1 MNQMLKYDLAVLGA
15 GPAGHFGAIQA
26 AKSGRRVVV
35 IEQRGQLGGNST
47 ITGTI
52 PSKALRE
59 AALHLT
65 GFRQRAFYG
74 STYRVKDVQ
83 RLSDLTFS
91 SNQIIQN
98 NASVF
103 ADQLR
108 RNGIDL
114 LHGHGSFI
122 ASNQMVVEEHGKVNV
137 LEAKRILVSVGSSP
151 ARPPG
156 IDFDGSRVVDSNQ
169 ILELEEIP
177 DHLLVV
183 GAGVIGVEYACIFAA
198 IGCRVTLVHDRDTYL
213 DFCDRQLVEILKYH
227 MSTEGVEFRM
237 NEKVTDL
244 QYHGSQ
250 VLASTESNKKI
261 VADCVL
267 FSGGRQGNTDS
278 INIEAAGFTAD
289 SRGRISVD
297 ENCQTEVPGIYAAG
311 DVIGFPA
318 LAATSREQGRR
329 AVCHAFD
336 MACETSASALPFGIY
351 GIPEISMFGPTE
363 EELTRDAIPYELG
376 VARYREIARGQILG
390 DMTGLLK
397 ILFDPATLKIFG
409 CHIIGE
415 GATELIHIA
424 QAVHAF
430 GGTLD
435 YLASNVFNYPTLAEA
450 YKVAA
455 LDGIN
460 RARRLKSCT
469 SIALPELEG
478 PDPEGQ
484 SLEGPALESPAVT
497 EREVDSVV

>member
-1 MNQMLKYDLAVLGA
+1 MSQMVKYDLAVLGA

-26 AKSGRRVVV
+26 SKAGKRVAV
-35 IEQRGQLGGNST
+35 IEQRGRLGGNST

-59 AALHLT
+59 AAMHLT

-74 STYRVKDVQ
+74 WTYRVRDVE

-91 SNQIIQN
+91 ANQIVCN
-98 NASVF
+98 NANVF
-103 ADQLR
+103 EDQLR
-108 RNGIDL
+108 RNGIERL
-114 LHGHGSFI
+114 KGHGSFI
-122 ASNQMVVEEHGKVNV
+122 APNQLVVEEQGHVNV
-137 LEAKRILVSVGSSP
+137 LEAERVLIAVGSSP

-156 IDFDGSRVVDSNQ
+156 IDFDGYRVVDSNQ
-169 ILELEEIP
+169 ILELDHMP

-198 IGCRVTLVHDRDTYL
+198 IGCRVTLVHDRPTYL
-213 DFCDRQLVEILKYH
+213 DFCDRQLVEVLKYH
-227 MSTEGVEFRM
+227 MSCEGVEFRM

-244 QYHGSQ
+244 RYHGDQ
-250 VLASTESNKKI
+250 VVASTASNKQI

-267 FSGGRQGNTDS
+267 FSGGRQGNTAS
-278 INIEAAGFTAD
+278 INIEAAGLAAD
-289 SRGRISVD
+289 ARGRVKVD
-297 ENCQTEVPGIYAAG
+297 DDFQTDVPGIYAAG

-329 AVCHAFD
+329 AICHAFD
-336 MACETSASALPFGIY
+336 LECHTTSGELPFGIY
-351 GIPEISMFGPTE
+351 GIPEISMFGPSE
-363 EELTRDAIPYELG
+363 EQLTAESIPYEVG
-376 VARYREIARGQILG
+376 IARYREIARGQIMG
-390 DMTGLLK
+390 DTTGLMKL
-397 ILFDPATLKIFG
+397 LFDPYTLKLFG
-409 CHIIGE
+409 AHIIGE

-435 YLASNVFNYPTLAEA
+435 YLASNVFNYPTLAEC

-460 RARRLKSCT
+460 RARRIRGCQQ
-469 SIALPELEG
+469 IAVADSAACVDDDARVEDLENDS
-478 PDPEGQ
+478 PV
-484 SLEGPALESPAVT
+484 PA
-497 EREVDSVV
+497 